1 MYPRSLYIMNNIY
14 ILLYT
19 QSIRIH
25 SFICFFILG
34 LGLEI
39 EFLYWYL
46 QFVLKYK
53 Y

>member
-1 MYPRSLYIMNNIY
+1 MNNIY
-14 ILLYT
+14 ILLDYIRT